1 MVRRLAPL
9 ALALLCAT
17 GCASNVVPN
26 RPEAIA
32 MAYAKAGRHPE
43 AAREIELAV
52 RARPKDAAL
61 RQHAAG
67 IQAGAGNL
75 DKAVEHLEVAIQLAP
90 FDPESWLALG
100 ELEKRRDSP
109 ADAYVAFRRA
119 AELAPED
126 LRAVSSLALAADSLG
141 FDEEADR
148 AYARWT
154 ELQRWSQPLAAP
166 PARP

>member
-1 MVRRLAPL
+1 MIRRLA
-9 ALALLCAT
+9 ALALGLSCAA
-17 GCASNVVPN
+17 GCASNEVPN
-26 RPEAIA
+26 RPEEIA

-52 RARPKDAAL
+52 RAQPENVAL
-61 RQHAAG
+61 RQHAAS
-67 IQAGAGNL
+67 IQADAGDL

-90 FDPESWLALG
+90 FDPESWIALA
-100 ELEKRRDSP
+100 ELEKRRGSP
-109 ADAYVAFRRA
+109 ADSYVAYRRA
-119 AELAPED
+119 AELAPDD
-126 LRAVSSLALAADSLG
+126 LRAVSGLALAADSLG

-154 ELQRWSQPLAAP
+154 ELQRWREPLTPP